1 MRLHCGSIPEDPDF
15 HPKEEGWRGIRE
27 PGPILLQLIAI
38 PISLAVSLIVCIVIL
53 VVVPGIL
60 GTSHQ
65 IRLAFGLPGGWQG
78 LGLGLL
84 YFLIVLAAMT
94 LIIFLH
100 EWVHALLMPEWG
112 ATPRTLIA
120 VWPEKLLFY
129 AHHLDALSRSR
140 YLIVFLGP
148 LVALTMI
155 PIVLMAIL
163 NFSPAM
169 MPLQRV
175 LAGVA
180 LFNAASASGDIL
192 GFFLVLLQI
201 PPKAIVRNQGWKS
214 YWKVVPGTA

>member
-1 MRLHCGSIPEDPDF
+1 M
-15 HPKEEGWRGIRE
+15 
-27 PGPILLQLIAI
+27 
-38 PISLAVSLIVCIVIL
+38 
-53 VVVPGIL
+53 
-60 GTSHQ
+60 
-65 IRLAFGLPGGWQG
+65 
-78 LGLGLL
+78 
-84 YFLIVLAAMT
+84 
-94 LIIFLH
+94 
-100 EWVHALLMPEWG
+100 G

-129 AHHLDALSRSR
+129 AHDLDALSRRR

-155 PIVLMAIL
+155 PIVFMAIL